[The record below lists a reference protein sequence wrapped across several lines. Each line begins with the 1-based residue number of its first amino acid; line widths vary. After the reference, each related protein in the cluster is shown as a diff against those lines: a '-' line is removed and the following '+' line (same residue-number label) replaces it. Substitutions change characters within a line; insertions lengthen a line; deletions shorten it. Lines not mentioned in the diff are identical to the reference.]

1 MPGTGEGCPRQDAA
15 DAAEVSETIP
25 DKELLSLE
33 IKELNRKVKEKGV
46 SREVGARLK
55 QRRRAL
61 KNRNYASSCR
71 EKKDLEISNLEDQR
85 NAELEEVK
93 LLEDQ
98 NEKLR
103 SDLINM
109 AEKYERIF
117 EFATENNVNLGA
129 VPVYHACPGERPSD

>member
-1 MPGTGEGCPRQDAA
+1 M
-15 DAAEVSETIP
+15 
-25 DKELLSLE
+25 
-33 IKELNRKVKEKGV
+33 
-46 SREVGARLK
+46 SREVGAKLK

-71 EKKDLEISNLEDQR
+71 EKKDLEISNLEDER
-85 NAELEEVK
+85 NTELEEVK

-103 SDLINM
+103 NDVLNM
-109 AEKYERIF
+109 AEKYEKIL

-129 VPVYHACPGERPSD
+129 VTSYHVSPGERPSD